1 VAPDAYDE
9 RLRLWGMQQYREEET
24 RVRTSKRIFKIE
36 PVRDDERGDWR
47 LSIGSYTGKPS
58 LVVFLLTNEEVLIL
72 ERMLAFTADAI
83 ERR

>member
-1 VAPDAYDE
+1 
-9 RLRLWGMQQYREEET
+9 LLL
-24 RVRTSKRIFKIE
+24 
-36 PVRDDERGDWR
+36 GDWR